1 MAKKG
6 DWVQIRSVLLKAE
19 ERTARLPEE
28 TKKCDLIQW
37 TKGFLQEDSAQLGDE
52 VTVTTAVGRSAK
64 GTLVDE
70 APHYTHNFGDFIPE
84 IMTMEKQIKD
94 IMFGGVC

>member
-6 DWVQIRSVLLKAE
+6 DWVQISSVLLKAE

-28 TKKCDLIQW
+28 TKKCDLVQW
-37 TKGFLQEDSAQLGDE
+37 TKGFLQEDHAALGDE
-52 VTVTTAVGRSAK
+52 VTVVTAVGRCAK

-70 APHYTHNFGDFIPE
+70 TPHYTHDFGGFIPE
-84 IMTMEKQIKD
+84 IMTMEKQIKE
-94 IMFGGVC
+94 IMFGGVD

>member
-28 TKKCDLIQW
+28 TKKCDLLQW
-37 TKGFLQEDSAQLGDE
+37 TKGFLQEDSAEIGDE
-52 VTVTTAVGRSAK
+52 VSVITAVGRRAG

-70 APHYTHNFGDFIPE
+70 APHYTHNFGEFIPE
-84 IMTMEKQIKD
+84 ILIMEKQLKE
-94 IMFGGVC
+94 IMFGGMS